1 MASVT
6 NLNKTAGTSL
16 LAGGVAA
23 ALVQSLTVVQGSA
36 TDVSK
41 KIAGTVYVRMG
52 RTTTISLTGAPVF
65 NIEGSPSGNGGDWVP
80 IYTWTTALHGTP
92 ATART
97 LSANAAAGAT
107 SIKMATGALG
117 SCLSTPVFFY
127 NSVVANSEWNWFAS
141 NVQDPTLRWSLNNG
155 QSSADV
161 LNVTSF
167 AEQWSI
173 PVDFTGMSTIRVT
186 VDNVWN
192 GVTSPVVVSA
202 VMVATDAA
210 SST

>member
-1 MASVT
+1 MASII

-16 LAGGVAA
+16 LAA
-23 ALVQSLTVVQGSA
+23 TVVQSNTVTQGSA
-36 TDVSK
+36 VDVTK
-41 KIAGTVYVRMG
+41 KIAGAVVVRMG
-52 RTTTISLTGAPVF
+52 RTTTVSLNAPVF
-65 NIEGSPSGNGGDWVP
+65 NIEASPSGNGNDWVP

-107 SIKMATGALG
+107 SIKMVTGALG
-117 SCLSTPVFFY
+117 SCLSTPVFIW
-127 NSVVANSEWNWFAS
+127 NSVTANSEWNWFAS
-141 NVQDPTLRWSLNNG
+141 NVQDPTLRWSLNNS

-167 AEQWSI
+167 AEQWAI
-173 PVDFTGMSTIRVT
+173 PVDLAGITSIRVT

-192 GVTSPVVVSA
+192 AVAVPIVVQATLVT
-202 VMVATDAA
+202 TDAMSA
-210 SST
+210 T